1 MKKTILKSLAGL
13 FTILLMVS
21 CSTEET
27 SVMPDEN
34 AAVTTSAA
42 PSSNQLT
49 ARGSFWSGKIAE
61 IDANGNAQFVI
72 NPQLIIDDFEAQLR
86 DKGAF
91 TDLTSV
97 VIEKQA
103 ADNDPSD
110 VGYIVI
116 ATDGNGFSMGTIL
129 ERTGYSLSDG
139 DGTTVGC
146 RGCVDG
152 CNLRY
157 LLVDGHKFPYCREG
171 NCGAD
176 CVRED

>member
-13 FTILLMVS
+13 FAILLMVS

-34 AAVTTSAA
+34 AVATPATT
-42 PSSNQLT
+42 SSNQIT
-49 ARGSFWSGKIAE
+49 ARGSFWNGVIAE
-61 IDANGNAQFVI
+61 IDDNGNAQFVI

-91 TDLTSV
+91 TDLTSIIV
-97 VIEKQA
+97 EKQA
-103 ADNDPSD
+103 ADNNASD

-116 ATDGNGFSMGTIL
+116 ATDGKGFSIGTML
-129 ERTGYSLSDG
+129 ARSGKDLSSD

-146 RGCVDG
+146 RGCSDG

-171 NCGAD
+171 DCGAD
-176 CVRED
+176 CVKEE